1 MTTDAPDAP
10 ARPRCG
16 VCGTTDHHTDRHG
29 NIVENPARAP
39 VPHCWA
45 GATCLLPAGHEGPR
59 EFIPDSEIAVE
70 FVWEEMEVEVDD
82 DQL

>member
-1 MTTDAPDAP
+1 
-10 ARPRCG
+10 
-16 VCGTTDHHTDRHG
+16 
-29 NIVENPARAP
+29 
-39 VPHCWA
+39 
-45 GATCLLPAGHEGPR
+45 LPAGHEGPR